1 MGETNQ
7 STSAKTFEGLVAQ
20 THGPRRL
27 IVTGLR
33 FYGGQANSQQLRR
46 YGDIPSRNYHFNKL
60 EEQGVIEQVGNDAS
74 GGGDA
79 AKVYR
84 LTELGQEVAE
94 ELEST
99 EETSTVTELEER
111 IAHLEGKIEEMD
123 ELLYGIAV
131 RTGVIDETDESAD

>member
-1 MGETNQ
+1 MGETSQ
-7 STSAKTFEGLVAQ
+7 PTSAETFEGLVAQ
-20 THGPRRL
+20 THGPRRM

-46 YGDIPSRNYHFNKL
+46 YADIPSRNYHFNKL

-84 LTELGQEVAE
+84 LTDLGREVAE

-99 EETSTVTELEER
+99 EETSTVTELEDR
-111 IAHLEGKIEEMD
+111 ITHLEDKIEEMD

-131 RTGVIDETDESAD
+131 RTGVVDEGDESAD